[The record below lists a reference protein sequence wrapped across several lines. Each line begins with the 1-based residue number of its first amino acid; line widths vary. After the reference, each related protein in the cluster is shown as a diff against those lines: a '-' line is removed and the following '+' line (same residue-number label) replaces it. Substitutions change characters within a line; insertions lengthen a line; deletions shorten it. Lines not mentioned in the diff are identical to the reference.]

1 MEHRAGCDRIDG
13 ASSRHGFPPSL
24 AFSHIDT
31 DVFSR
36 SNSQRFTMSQL
47 SDMHGNADISLNT
60 MPWSRGGERPEI
72 LAGAAETGDHNV
84 VAR

>member
-1 MEHRAGCDRIDG
+1 VGLTA
-13 ASSRHGFPPSL
+13 

-31 DVFSR
+31 GDFSR

-47 SDMHGNADISLNT
+47 SDMRGNTDISLNT
-60 MPWSRGGERPEI
+60 MLWSRGGERPEI
-72 LAGAAETGDHNV
+72 LAGAAETGDQNV